1 MTRKRHPS
9 ARTTRAM
16 RREIQQSEESDRAL
30 AARLGINPKTVAKW
44 RGRRTTEDSRKGPK
58 QPVSSV
64 LTPAEEALIVIFRK
78 RMLFTIDDCF
88 LVLKKAIPHLS
99 RSALHRCLKRY
110 GVSRIP
116 AGSTEKLGRAEDSV
130 HYTVELYALP
140 VEMGGKYLLFA
151 ISNGFVFAKAVEG
164 FLDRETADFLAELI
178 ERSPIGVGS
187 VETNDHEAFSDARG
201 PWDAKYPSRK
211 HPFHKACHENKISHI
226 VVPSKNPAP
235 KKVSR
240 GWRGA
245 ATKGYWDLY
254 SRTPTTHYWRLA
266 AAHVGEEKDLALR
279 MAVER
284 GEKRRRDW
292 IYPAGEGSPLA
303 SSPGGAAA

>member
-9 ARTTRAM
+9 AHTTRAM

-110 GVSRIP
+110 G
-116 AGSTEKLGRAEDSV
+116 
-130 HYTVELYALP
+130 
-140 VEMGGKYLLFA
+140 
-151 ISNGFVFAKAVEG
+151 
-164 FLDRETADFLAELI
+164 
-178 ERSPIGVGS
+178 GVG
-187 VETNDHEAFSDARG
+187 HG
-201 PWDAKYPSRK
+201 
-211 HPFHKACHENKISHI
+211 
-226 VVPSKNPAP
+226 
-235 KKVSR
+235 
-240 GWRGA
+240 
-245 ATKGYWDLY
+245 
-254 SRTPTTHYWRLA
+254 
-266 AAHVGEEKDLALR
+266 
-279 MAVER
+279 
-284 GEKRRRDW
+284 
-292 IYPAGEGSPLA
+292 
-303 SSPGGAAA
+303 